1 MPHKPKPLGQAAKQ
15 RALWRFKRLR
25 PLDFSPFE
33 PALQDFAPRAG
44 RVSRLVSGKTIPE
57 LRGLLDGGALSSV
70 DLTLHYL
77 LRIKRQSKL
86 NAVNVLNAQVLVL
99 ARAADAVPN
108 NQRGHMHGIPV
119 LVKDNIATGDG
130 MPNSAGAAVLIDALP
145 DRDAYLV
152 TRLRAAGA
160 LILGKAN
167 LSEWANFMADEP
179 PPNGFSAVGG
189 QTRNPHGPFD
199 VGGSSSGS
207 GSATAAGLC
216 AAAVGTETWG
226 SVVNPSLHNGLYGLK
241 PSLGLIS
248 RDRIIPITDVTDTAG
263 PMARTLA
270 DLAALMNALTGYDR
284 RDPACRALAASA
296 QGKALFQ
303 IDFAGFLTVDGL
315 RGKRI
320 GVLPCDGKQPAGS
333 ARIHAQI
340 RKRLASA
347 GATVVDVQMPRFK
360 NRFLALMAAG
370 LLRGVARY
378 LRETAAPVK
387 SVAEVIAFN
396 ETDPARR
403 SPNGMG
409 RMRWAASE
417 KPMTVAEYGALA
429 AKTQADARA
438 YIDRLMRKHRLDLL
452 LDLDSNGPGS
462 MFVLAGAP
470 LLTLPVGVLPNG
482 APAGCTLACRWL
494 GDGALLAA
502 GAAFAHAAQPKP
514 KQRRANK

>member
-1 MPHKPKPLGQAAKQ
+1 
-15 RALWRFKRLR
+15 
-25 PLDFSPFE
+25 
-33 PALQDFAPRAG
+33 
-44 RVSRLVSGKTIPE
+44 
-57 LRGLLDGGALSSV
+57 
-70 DLTLHYL
+70 
-77 LRIKRQSKL
+77 
-86 NAVNVLNAQVLVL
+86 
-99 ARAADAVPN
+99 
-108 NQRGHMHGIPV
+108 
-119 LVKDNIATGDG
+119 
-130 MPNSAGAAVLIDALP
+130 
-145 DRDAYLV
+145 
-152 TRLRAAGA
+152 
-160 LILGKAN
+160 
-167 LSEWANFMADEP
+167 
-179 PPNGFSAVGG
+179 
-189 QTRNPHGPFD
+189 
-199 VGGSSSGS
+199 
-207 GSATAAGLC
+207 
-216 AAAVGTETWG
+216 
-226 SVVNPSLHNGLYGLK
+226 
-241 PSLGLIS
+241 
-248 RDRIIPITDVTDTAG
+248 
-263 PMARTLA
+263 
-270 DLAALMNALTGYDR
+270 
-284 RDPACRALAASA
+284 
-296 QGKALFQ
+296 
-303 IDFAGFLTVDGL
+303 
-315 RGKRI
+315 
-320 GVLPCDGKQPAGS
+320 
-333 ARIHAQI
+333 
-340 RKRLASA
+340 
-347 GATVVDVQMPRFK
+347 MPRFK